1 LKLSDVTE
9 GKGVKTTRRFEGP
22 FEVIDKLSEIT
33 YRVRIPHEYDIHPV
47 ISIAHLEKYI
57 PPPEEFGNRKQL
69 EPLRGKQKATQE
81 YEVIKIVAER
91 RIRKRKRWHKEYQ
104 CDWKGYGVTEEWI
117 PEKNLRNAQEVL
129 DEWKNRKQ
137 NSKGGM
143 DGMST

>member
-1 LKLSDVTE
+1 MINVHSLKLSDVTE

-57 PPPEEFGNRKQL
+57 PLPEEFGNRKQL

-91 RIRKRKRWHKEYQ
+91 RIRKR
-104 CDWKGYGVTEEWI
+104 
-117 PEKNLRNAQEVL
+117 
-129 DEWKNRKQ
+129 
-137 NSKGGM
+137 
-143 DGMST
+143 